1 MRILDTRVYRGPNL
15 YHHRPMIRMEVDIE
29 ELEAYPS
36 DKLPGFTD
44 RLIDLIPQLWEHH
57 CSYGEHGGFIKRL
70 REGTWMG
77 HVIEHIALEMTCLAG
92 VTVNRGK
99 TRSTPNAGRYF
110 VLYEHKEE
118 EVGIKAGELAV
129 RVARWVL
136 AQSMPDLPSAMRGEE
151 LAAFNYQAEL
161 EALILLA
168 KQKALGPSTSGLVEA
183 AETRDIP
190 WIRLNQYSLVQFGQG
205 KFQKRIE
212 ATVTSTTPH
221 IAVEIAQDKELTI
234 QLLRD
239 AGLPVPRNIL
249 ARTPEEAQEAAERIG
264 YPVVTKPYNG
274 NHGRGVMLN
283 LRTPEEVT
291 EGFKIASEES
301 SAILVEKYIT
311 GRDYRILVVNGEVVA
326 VAERVPGHVV
336 GDGAH
341 TIRALIDAVN
351 SDPRRGIGHEKTL
364 TRLEI
369 DEQAMWCLHKLG
381 YTLDTIPASGEQVFL
396 RLTGN
401 LSTGGTAIDRSDEI
415 HYENIQMAQ
424 RAIAIIGLDIGGVDF
439 ICPDIAKP
447 YSDVGGAIVEI
458 NAGPGFRMHLAPS
471 EGRPR
476 DVAGKVIDMLFPR
489 GTPSRIPLAAITAT
503 NGKTTTTRMAAHIM
517 KMAGRMVG
525 MTTTDGIYIDGERIL
540 KGDMT
545 GPWSA
550 RVVLRDT
557 RVDTAVLETA
567 RGGIAREGLGFDRCD
582 VGAVLNVA
590 SDHLGLRGIHTL
602 DELADIKQ
610 VVVEAVHRD
619 GYAVL
624 NADNPY
630 TRRMDRY
637 VDGYVCWF
645 TTDSDNEMVKAHVRK
660 GGRAVALEKGI
671 NGEMI
676 TLYDDGKHIPLLWA
690 HLIPATF
697 EGHARFNTQNA
708 MAAAAISY
716 CLGATVE
723 HIRLGLR
730 TFGMTFYNTPGRLN
744 VFDEYPFRVIMD
756 YCHNAPAMAELS
768 QFVRSVHVDG
778 QRRVVIGA
786 PGDRRDV
793 DIRDFARLA
802 ATTFDTFVIRE
813 DWDRRGRRP
822 GEVAEIIRQVIRD
835 EGKPDS
841 AISIALNELEAI
853 QQVIDASAKDDLV
866 VVLADDVTLAWKM
879 ITKYRQAEVYR
890 RWLEELGTPAPAEQ
904 LVGWRATRR

>member
-15 YHHRPMIRMEVDIE
+15 YHHRPMIRVEIDLE
-29 ELEAYPS
+29 ELEDYPS

-44 RLIDLIPQLWEHH
+44 KLLDLLPQLWDHH
-57 CSYGEHGGFIKRL
+57 CSYGEHGGFVRRL

-77 HVIEHIALEMTCLAG
+77 HIIEHIAIELTCLAG

-99 TRSTPNAGRYF
+99 TRSTNVTGRYY

-129 RVARWVL
+129 KLARWIL
-136 AQSMPDLPSAMRGEE
+136 AQCMPSLPSAMQPDEA
-151 LAAFNYQAEL
+151 AAFSYAAEL

-168 KQKALGPSTSGLVEA
+168 KRKALGPSTAGLVAA
-183 AETRDIP
+183 AEARDIP
-190 WIRLNQYSLVQFGQG
+190 WFRLNEYSLVQFGQG
-205 KFQKRIE
+205 KYQRRIE
-212 ATVTSTTPH
+212 ATVTSSTPH
-221 IAVEIAQDKELTI
+221 IAVEIASDKEITI
-234 QLLRD
+234 QLLKD

-249 ARTPEEAQEAAERIG
+249 VRSAEEAVDAAERIG
-264 YPVVTKPYNG
+264 YPVVTKPYDG

-283 LRTPEEVT
+283 LRTPEEVS
-291 EGFKIASEES
+291 EGFRLSNEES
-301 SAILVEKYIT
+301 NAVLVEKFVT

-336 GDGAH
+336 GDGVR
-341 TIRALIDAVN
+341 TIRDLIEIVN
-351 SDPRRGIGHEKTL
+351 SDSRRGIGHEKAL

-369 DEQAMWCLHKLG
+369 DDQALWCLEKLG
-381 YTLDTIPASGEQVFL
+381 YTLDTVPVDGEKVFL

-401 LSTGGTAIDRSDEI
+401 LSTGGTAIDRTDDI

-424 RAIAIIGLDIGGVDF
+424 RAIGIVGLDIGGVDF
-439 ICPDIAKP
+439 ICPDITQP

-476 DVAGKVIDMLFPR
+476 DVAGKVIDMLFPKN
-489 GTPSRIPLAAITAT
+489 TPSRIPLAAITGT

-582 VGAVLNVA
+582 VGAVINVA
-590 SDHLGLRGIHTL
+590 SDHLGLRGINTL
-602 DELADIKQ
+602 EELADMKQ

-619 GYAVL
+619 GWAVL
-624 NADNPY
+624 NADNEY
-630 TRRMDRY
+630 TRHMERY
-637 VDGYVCWF
+637 VDGDVCWF
-645 TTDSDNEMVKAHVRK
+645 TTDPDNEMVKQHVRK
-660 GGRAVALEKGI
+660 GGRAVALERGV

-676 TLYDDGKHIPLLWA
+676 ALYDDGKHIPLLWA

-697 EGHARFNTQNA
+697 EGHARFNTLNA
-708 MAAAAISY
+708 MAAAAITY

-730 TFGMTFYNTPGRLN
+730 TFGMTFYNTPGRMN
-744 VFDEYPFRVIMD
+744 VYDEYPFRVIMD
-756 YCHNAPAMAELS
+756 YCHNAPAMTELA
-768 QFVRSVHVDG
+768 QFVRSVRVDG
-778 QRRVVIGA
+778 LRRVILGA
-786 PGDRRDV
+786 PGDRRDQ
-793 DIRDFARLA
+793 DIHDFARLA
-802 ATTFDTFVIRE
+802 AQTFDTFVIRE
-813 DWDRRGRRP
+813 DWDRRGRRE
-822 GEVAEIIRQVIRD
+822 GEVAEMIRQVLLA
-835 EGKPDS
+835 EGKAEA
-841 AISIALNELEAI
+841 AINVLTNELAAI
-853 QQVIDASAKDDLV
+853 QYTLDHSAKDDLV
-866 VVLADDVTLAWKM
+866 VVLADDVTTAWKM
-879 ITKYRQAEVYR
+879 ITKYRQPDVYR
-890 RWLEELGTPAPAEQ
+890 RWLAELGTPVPDDQ
-904 LVGWRATRR
+904 PVGWGAKQP